1 MSLVSDVHSVSSL
14 FFAFSVPC
22 NFFLAK
28 PHVIYWVKG
37 IAVSRPLVMRLH
49 GIRGGEVS
57 VVLWLDHIL
66 LTCVL
71 LDCERLMFLSSLS
84 SPP

>member
-1 MSLVSDVHSVSSL
+1 
-14 FFAFSVPC
+14 
-22 NFFLAK
+22 
-28 PHVIYWVKG
+28 
-37 IAVSRPLVMRLH
+37 MRLH

-66 LTCVL
+66 LACVL